1 MKISHFAL
9 GLLGSIAAGFVNAS
23 APDQDLTG
31 TYTVIGASLDGSAW
45 TDSSTVIT
53 MGQTYALTIDL
64 DYSRFSG
71 STAYADA
78 QNVELAIG
86 PQAIGSAA
94 SGAPSSFVDNAQC
107 NTYPIVGALCTTQ
120 RDSASWTLVGELM
133 FDESFGAAG
142 VYDVSLAGGAFQ
154 SLTVQAAAVASP
166 VPAPGTLAIFALG
179 LFGLAGARRLKQR
192 R

>member
-94 SGAPSSFVDNAQC
+94 SAAPSSFVDNEEC
-107 NTYPIVGALCTTQ
+107 DTIIGLLCTTQ